1 MLDHLKSFKE
11 ALVLTERIVKDAFP
25 IAGKHNTVEA
35 KNFHW
40 TGVGPNAAYDIAAQK
55 KAKLEDR
62 SMLTS
67 LVADVQIVD
76 KTGKVLDSRDGHII
90 LQIPH
95 ITARA
100 SYILQGTERQVINQ
114 LRLRPG
120 IYADF
125 TPDNNIQVR
134 INTSAAG
141 TYAVMLDR
149 ENLTMTFRVGPST
162 NFPIIS
168 VLRIVGLNDVEIR
181 QLLGDRIY
189 TVNLKKAKPQV
200 DAAKLLKKLRPYHE
214 NTNPDE
220 TNKLV
225 ADFLASKPLDPD
237 VNKVTIGKPI
247 DRIDQQAL
255 VETVKKAISLAQG
268 ESEPDDVE
276 SLAFKSVLSFEDFI
290 AERLLKAI
298 PDIKKRVGSLADR
311 KPQILFALPP
321 STFTDVIDTFF
332 NKSEFTRHADQ
343 NNPIDIAAVNSL
355 ITTMGEGG
363 IKSMHAVTD
372 EVRTIHP
379 SHLGLLDV
387 AHTAEGGN
395 IGITNH
401 LSLGAKKIGHALG
414 MSVYNAKTGDKED
427 HTIQELVNKVI
438 AYPDQYDNLGHGIP
452 TPRSSDIKVRAGSSF
467 KIVTPKEVDY
477 IFNSPD
483 AFFSSTTSIIPFLPN
498 NHVNRV
504 LMGDKHIEQAVNLKN
519 PDKPLVMHE
528 MSTGPA
534 AEKKMTAG
542 YEELFG
548 QMFNIKSPVSGKVS
562 KVTPDAIYVKPAKG
576 KAVPVYVHN
585 NYPLNSHTFFHD
597 TTKVKVGDKVSAG
610 QTLTESNFTKDNVL
624 ALGKNLRVAYTAY
637 KGYNF
642 EDGVVISEG
651 AAKKMTSVHK
661 HEYRVDVDKNT
672 KTGAEIY
679 FAAFP
684 QELKYL
690 RDIKSRYDDDG
701 IIKKG
706 QVVEPGDVLIPAF
719 QQIPLHAEF
728 DYKRLGKKLGDRA
741 IDISQRWDGLGPA
754 EVVDVVKNRAFIKVY
769 LRSEEEMKIGDKI
782 SMRHGGKGIVTHIVP
797 DAEMYK
803 DEQGN
808 VIDVLLNPVGVPGRV
823 NTGQMFEAAAGKLAL
838 KTGKPYYTRNFN
850 EKHPST
856 LGKLQEDL
864 KAGGVVDA
872 ENITDPV
879 TGRVIP
885 NTMVGVTHIYKLKH
899 QVDTKFKARGSTD
912 ESYTLDEQPAK
923 TDDSSAQRIGML
935 DTFSLLSGDATH
947 FLHDAYG
954 LKSQKNDEYWV
965 ALQRGVMPPPPKV
978 PFITERFVT
987 MLLGAGIN
995 LRQQG
1000 SVLTAAPLTDKEIV
1014 KMSHGEIDKPLVV
1027 KSTNLMPERG
1037 GLFDPVKT
1045 GGIGGNRFNHI
1056 ELVEP
1061 IANPL
1066 MLDAIT
1072 SVARL
1077 PKADVLTQ
1085 ILNGNLGVT
1094 KDGEVTKDLA
1104 KADSFGKG
1112 VVNLLKGIDV
1122 QKEITRTQAEIRTAK
1137 AEKLNAA
1144 YKRLKFL
1151 RALKALD
1158 LTPVQAYTNK
1168 YVPIIPAKFRGVQP
1182 RTDGSLNVADAN
1194 FGYRE
1199 IIMINNQLKALQN
1212 SGIDSSNM
1220 KNLHKDLFNAVS
1232 GVSGITA
1239 PLTRAADVSG
1249 FIEKIKGP
1257 TPKTGFFQSRVL
1269 TRAQDLSARS
1279 TVIPNPKLALD
1290 EIGLPTEMAMT
1301 IYKPFVVK
1309 RLVSA
1314 GYEPLKARE
1323 MCEKGDELA
1332 VKMLEVEA
1340 SERPAIM
1347 NRAPSLHKFNLQAF
1361 KPRLITGRAVEV
1373 NPLIVAGYNMDF
1385 DGDTAGIHIPVS
1397 EDARKEAWEKM
1408 MPSKNLFAVREDTVI
1423 HAPSRE
1429 TVHGIYLMT
1438 TPNGTPTQTVKT
1450 PKELLDLYTE
1460 KKIEVNHPVYLNGQV
1475 HCAGQYIFDAVIPDQ
1490 IKLGPVQ
1497 ITAKNLKD
1505 LLSNIAKTQPSD
1517 KAGEIISRIKDLG
1530 NHYVTHIGFSVSLKD
1545 LQIDT
1550 KARDAI
1556 IQSAKQNIKS
1566 QGFNTA
1572 ANAATKGIKELVS
1585 KTPNNRFVE
1594 VSVTSGA
1601 LGKLD
1606 SLAQM
1611 VGSPVAVEDHKGR
1624 VVPMLIEKSYAE
1636 GHDLGS
1642 YLATAPGARKGLVD
1656 KGLSVG
1662 ETGYFNKKL
1671 VNTTIEYKIVMND
1684 CKTTIGLEMPL
1695 TSSEIYDRFV
1705 AAGPLRNKL
1714 VTPEFARQ
1722 LLAKGKKSLIVRSPM
1737 TCQALGGLCQKC
1749 WGLDASG
1756 QLAPIGAH
1764 VGALAAQALGERAT
1778 QTTLK
1783 AFHTGGVI
1791 GGPKLGFDRI
1801 SEIVEMPDN
1810 IKNKATL
1817 ASVSGTITKVEES
1830 PTGGWFVYVK
1840 DTRHFVPKEL
1850 GLGVK
1855 LRQVVKA
1862 GDKLSLSGTIKPQ
1875 ELLEYTG
1882 SVNTVRN
1889 YLVNEL
1895 AQSYSKEQGAY
1906 IKRKLLE
1913 TVVRPLTD
1921 KARVTDAGG
1930 ALSHFNIYPGDVISV
1945 NAIKDYNKKLR
1956 ATKQPEI
1963 KFEPILLGIKNAPY
1977 YGEDFIG
1984 PLSHERLK
1992 QTLVRA
1998 PQYGMSTN
2006 IESGHPMSQ
2015 LALKNLRDIESLRA
2029 RT

>member
-1 MLDHLKSFKE
+1 MLDHQKSFE
-11 ALVLTERIVKDAFP
+11 SAIVLAEKIVKEAFP
-25 IAGKHNTVEA
+25 IVGKHHTVQA
-35 KNFHW
+35 SNFRW
-40 TGVGPNAAYDIAAQK
+40 QGVGSSVSYDIAAQK
-55 KAKLEDR
+55 KAKLEDK
-62 SMLTS
+62 S
-67 LVADVQIVD
+67 LLATLLADVQVVD
-76 KTGKVLDSRDGHII
+76 KTGKVLDQRDGHIV

-95 ITARA
+95 ITSRA

-125 TPDNNIQVR
+125 TPDNNIKVR

-141 TYAVMLDR
+141 TYAVLLDR
-149 ENLTMTFRVGPST
+149 ESLIMTFRVGTST

-168 VLRIVGLNDVEIR
+168 VLKVLGLNEVEIR
-181 QLLGDRIY
+181 QLLGDKIFA
-189 TVNLKKAKPQV
+189 VNQKKSKPDMDALK
-200 DAAKLLKKLRPYHE
+200 LIKKLRPYHATA
-214 NTNPDE
+214 NVDDA
-220 TNKLV
+220 KKMV
-225 ADFLASKPLDPD
+225 VDFLASKPLDPE

-247 DRIDQQAL
+247 DKVDQSAV
-255 VETVKKAISLAQG
+255 VECVRKAISLATG
-268 ESEPDDVE
+268 ASEPDDVE
-276 SLAFKSVLSFEDFI
+276 SLAFKSILSFDDFV

-298 PDIKKRVGSLADR
+298 PDIKRKVASLVDR
-311 KPQILFALPP
+311 KPQVLFALPP
-321 STFTDVIDTFF
+321 SMFTDTIDNFF

-355 ITTMGEGG
+355 VTTMGEGG
-363 IKSMHAVTD
+363 IKSTYAVTD

-379 SHLGLLDV
+379 SHLGILDV
-387 AHTAEGGN
+387 AHTSEGGN

-401 LSLGAKKIGHALG
+401 LSLGAKKIGSALG
-414 MSVYNAKTGDKED
+414 MSVYDARTGKRED
-427 HTIQELVNKVI
+427 HTIQALVNKTI
-438 AYPDQYDNLGHGIP
+438 AYPDQYDNLGKGIP
-452 TPRSSDIKVRAGSSF
+452 KPRGKEIKVRAGSSF
-467 KIVTPKEVDY
+467 KVVSPKEVDY
-477 IFNSPD
+477 VFTTPD
-483 AFFSSTTSIIPFLPN
+483 SFFSSTTSAIPFLPN

-504 LMGDKHIEQAVNLKN
+504 LMGDKHIEQAVNLTN

-528 MSTGPA
+528 MTSGPDA
-534 AEKKMTAG
+534 PKKISAG

-548 QMFNIKSPVSGKVS
+548 QMFNIKSPVKGKVT
-562 KVTPDAIYVKPAKG
+562 KVTADAIYIKPTTG
-576 KAVPVYVHN
+576 KAVPVAIHN

-597 TTKVKVGDKVSAG
+597 TPSVKVGDRVKEG
-610 QTLTESNFTKDNVL
+610 QPLAESNFTKDNVL

-642 EDGVVISEG
+642 EDGVVISE
-651 AAKKMTSVHK
+651 AAAQKLTSTHK

-672 KTGAEIY
+672 KTGADIF

-684 QELKYL
+684 QDLKYL
-690 RDIKSRYDDDG
+690 RELKERYDSDG

-706 QVVEPGDVLIPAF
+706 IKVEPGDILIPAF

-754 EVVDVVKNRAFIKVY
+754 EVIDVVKSRSFIKVF
-769 LRSEEEMKIGDKI
+769 LKSEEPMKIGDKI
-782 SMRHGGKGIVTHIVP
+782 SMRHGGKGIITHIVP
-797 DAEMYK
+797 DDQMYK
-803 DEQGN
+803 DESGN
-808 VIDVLLNPVGVPGRV
+808 IVDVLLNPLGVPSRV
-823 NTGQMFEAAAGKLAL
+823 NTGQLFETAAGKLAQ
-838 KTGKPYYTRNFN
+838 KTGKPYYTKNFN
-850 EKHPST
+850 ETHGNT
-856 LGKLQEDL
+856 LGKLKSDL
-864 KAGGVVDA
+864 AAAGVKDA
-872 ENITDPV
+872 ETLTDPV
-879 TGRVIP
+879 TGRKLP
-885 NTMVGVTHIYKLKH
+885 ETLVGITHIYKLKH
-899 QVDTKFKARGSTD
+899 QVDTKFKARGATD
-912 ESYTLDEQPAK
+912 ESFTLDEQPAK
-923 TDDSSAQRIGML
+923 TDESSAQRIGML

-947 FLHDAYG
+947 FLNDAYG
-954 LKSQKNDEYWV
+954 IKSQKNDEYWV

-995 LRQQG
+995 LRQEG
-1000 SVLTAAPLTDKEIV
+1000 SKLTAAPLTDSQIKN
-1014 KMSHGEIDKPLVV
+1014 MSHGEIDKPLVV
-1027 KSTNLMPERG
+1027 KSTNLMPEKG

-1056 ELVEP
+1056 ELVTP
-1061 IANPL
+1061 IPNPL

-1077 PKADVLTQ
+1077 PKTDILTQ
-1085 ILNGNLGVT
+1085 IIDGNLAVN
-1094 KDGEVTKDLA
+1094 DQGEVVKDLNDGA
-1104 KADSFGKG
+1104 SFGNG
-1112 VVNLLKGIDV
+1112 VINLLKNIDV
-1122 QKEITRTQAEIRTAK
+1122 EKEITRTQAEIKTSK
-1137 AEKLNAA
+1137 ADKLNAA
-1144 YKRLKFL
+1144 YRRLKYL
-1151 RALKALD
+1151 RALKELK
-1158 LTPVQAYTNK
+1158 LKPVDAYTNK
-1168 YVPIIPAKFRGVQP
+1168 FVPIIPAKFRNVQP

-1199 IIMINNQLKALQN
+1199 VIMINNQLKKLSTA
-1212 SGIDSSNM
+1212 GISQD
-1220 KNLHKDLFNAVS
+1220 NLKTLNRDLFRAVS
-1232 GVSGITA
+1232 GITGVTA

-1257 TPKTGFFQSRVL
+1257 SPKMGFFQSRVL

-1279 TVIPNPKLALD
+1279 TVIPNPKLGLD
-1290 EIGLPTEMAMT
+1290 EIGLPSEMALT

-1309 RLVSA
+1309 RLVGL
-1314 GYEPLKARE
+1314 GYDPLRARD
-1323 MCEKGDELA
+1323 MVEKRDELA
-1332 VKMLEVEA
+1332 IRALQ
-1340 SERPAIM
+1340 SEIEDRPAIM

-1361 KPRLITGRAVEV
+1361 KPRLIEGRAVEV

-1385 DGDTAGIHIPVS
+1385 DGDTAGIHVPVS
-1397 EDARKEAWEKM
+1397 EDARKEAWDKL
-1408 MPSKNLFAVREDTVI
+1408 MPSRNLFATREDSVI

-1429 TVHGIYLMT
+1429 TVHGLYLMT
-1438 TPNGTPTQTVKT
+1438 TPKGTPVPVKSV
-1450 PKELLDLYTE
+1450 KELMDMY
-1460 KKIEVNHPVYLNGQV
+1460 KDGKIEVNAAVTVGGQV
-1475 HCAGQYIFDAVIPDQ
+1475 QCAGQYLVDALIPDQ

-1497 ITAKNLKD
+1497 ITSKNLKD
-1505 LLSNIAKTQPSD
+1505 LLISVAKTQESN
-1517 KAGEIISRIKDLG
+1517 KAGEIISKLKDLG
-1530 NHYVTHIGFSVSLKD
+1530 NHYVTHVGFSISLND
-1545 LQIDT
+1545 LEIDRGLRDDIMT
-1550 KARDAI
+1550 KA
-1556 IQSAKQNIKS
+1556 KQRIKEV
-1566 QGFNTA
+1566 GFNTA
-1572 ANAATKGIKELVS
+1572 ANEASKGVKDLVS
-1585 KTPNNRFVE
+1585 KTKDNRFVE

-1671 VNTTIEYKIVMND
+1671 VNTTIEYKIVSPD
-1684 CKTTIGLEMPL
+1684 CKTTIGIDMPL
-1695 TSSEIYDRFV
+1695 SSSDIYDRFV
-1705 AAGPLRNKL
+1705 AAGPYRNKQL
-1714 VTPEFARQ
+1714 TPEFVRQ
-1722 LLAKGKKSLIVRSPM
+1722 LTAKGKTKILVRSPM
-1737 TCQALGGLCQKC
+1737 TCAAIGGLCQKC
-1749 WGLDASG
+1749 FGLDSSG
-1756 QLAPIGAH
+1756 KLPPIGSH
-1764 VGALAAQALGERAT
+1764 IGALAGQTLGERAT

-1783 AFHTGGVI
+1783 AFHTGGTI

-1801 SEIVEMPDN
+1801 SEIVEMPET

-1817 ASVSGTITKVEES
+1817 ASVSGAVSKIEET

-1840 DTRHFVPKEL
+1840 DTKHFVPKEL

-1862 GDKLSLSGTIKPQ
+1862 GDKLSQGGTIKPQ

-1882 SVNTVRN
+1882 SINTVRN

-1921 KARVTDAGG
+1921 KAQVTDAGG
-1930 ALSHFNIYPGDVISV
+1930 ALNKFNVYPGDVLSV
-1945 NAIKDYNKKLR
+1945 NLIKDYNKQLR
-1956 ATKQPEI
+1956 VSKQPEI
-1963 KFEPILLGIKNAPY
+1963 KFEPMLLGINNAPY
-1977 YGEDFIG
+1977 HSQDFIG

-1992 QTLVRA
+1992 QTIVRA
-1998 PQYGMSTN
+1998 PQFGMSTD
-2006 IESGHPMSQ
+2006 IEKGHPMAQ
-2015 LALKNLRDIESLRA
+2015 LALKNLRDIESTRA